1 MPKQPKT
8 PRKRGGPQ
16 IVQTK
21 AAPHQGNRRVSN
33 LIERDSGRK
42 IPLSP
47 HFDPFMRSAV
57 DAVPQEDLIAAFNSS
72 DDPRFKALLTAMTT
86 PGNQHMTMLTLM
98 RKHDITMAA
107 LLDCWKD
114 HNHAVALMRA
124 QAGVAQVYADVI
136 EDAKSQRR
144 VCPDCN
150 NNPVFGDPACPTCE
164 GSGHIRVK
172 GDDVA
177 RKMVF
182 ESMGWAGK
190 KAPLINNQNLFAAP
204 QYPQLSKTAADV
216 SRLLEA
222 PEDSTTIEAEIIE
235 QDETH

>member
-1 MPKQPKT
+1 M
-8 PRKRGGPQ
+8 
-16 IVQTK
+16 
-21 AAPHQGNRRVSN
+21 SN

-136 EDAKSQRR
+136 EDAKSSYKE
-144 VCPDCN
+144 CPICDPENVEDC
-150 NNPVFGDPACPTCE
+150 PACKGT
-164 GSGHIRVK
+164 GLLRVK

-204 QYPQLSKTAADV
+204 QYPQLSKTTADV
-216 SRLLEA
+216 SRLLEG
-222 PEDSTTIEAEIIE
+222 PDDTTIEAEIIE